1 MATSTVIPGDITT
14 LKGDVSKAKEDISSI
29 NGKVSTLQ
37 TDMTSAKQDISS
49 RYTKT
54 EVDNKLKNK
63 VEVNDL
69 ESGRYGGDFYP
80 LTGREAFYLW
90 NLATTTAA
98 ANLYLNPDPAISS
111 VLRSTSSI
119 RYKHSV
125 ETIDLIFRMRPVWY
139 RSQCE
144 NDRRD
149 WGFYGLI
156 AEEVGEI
163 APQFVHWRPANED
176 DAPEAISSNGLVA
189 EGVMYERLVVPLI
202 HHIQKLTERVD
213 ELESELKLLLTSR
226 SDIR

>member
-1 MATSTVIPGDITT
+1 MVTKTVIPGDITT
-14 LKGDVSKAKEDISSI
+14 LKGDISSI

-37 TDMTSAKQDISS
+37 TEMTSAKQDISS

-63 VEVNDL
+63 LEVNAL
-69 ESGRYGGDFYP
+69 ESGNYGGDFYP

-90 NLATTTAA
+90 GLGTTTAA

-125 ETIDLIFRMRPVWY
+125 ETIDSEHADVIFRMRPVWY

-213 ELESELKLLLTSR
+213 ERESELKLLLTSR
-226 SDIR
+226 SDIG

>member
-37 TDMTSAKQDISS
+37 TDMTSAKQDIST

-90 NLATTTAA
+90 GLGTTTAA

-111 VLRSTSSI
+111 VLRSTS
-119 RYKHSV
+119 
-125 ETIDLIFRMRPVWY
+125 
-139 RSQCE
+139 
-144 NDRRD
+144 
-149 WGFYGLI
+149 
-156 AEEVGEI
+156 
-163 APQFVHWRPANED
+163 
-176 DAPEAISSNGLVA
+176 
-189 EGVMYERLVVPLI
+189 
-202 HHIQKLTERVD
+202 
-213 ELESELKLLLTSR
+213 
-226 SDIR
+226 

>member
-1 MATSTVIPGDITT
+1 
-14 LKGDVSKAKEDISSI
+14 
-29 NGKVSTLQ
+29 VSTLQ
-37 TDMTSAKQDISS
+37 TEMTSAKQDISS

-125 ETIDLIFRMRPVWY
+125 ETIDSEHADLIFRMRPVWY

-163 APQFVHWRPANED
+163 APQFVHWRPAKKPTRKI
-176 DAPEAISSNGLVA
+176 ARKQRRRA
-189 EGVMYERLVVPLI
+189 
-202 HHIQKLTERVD
+202 KLTQSPARRQRRPAKRMPKPA
-213 ELESELKLLLTSR
+213 KLR
-226 SDIR
+226 R

>member
-1 MATSTVIPGDITT
+1 M
-14 LKGDVSKAKEDISSI
+14 
-29 NGKVSTLQ
+29 
-37 TDMTSAKQDISS
+37 
-49 RYTKT
+49 
-54 EVDNKLKNK
+54 
-63 VEVNDL
+63 NDL

-125 ETIDLIFRMRPVWY
+125 ETIDSEHADLIFRMRPVWY

-163 APQFVHWRPANED
+163 APQFVHWRSANED
-176 DAPEAISSNGLVA
+176 DAREAISSNGLVA

-213 ELESELKLLLTSR
+213 ELESELKLLSTSR
-226 SDIR
+226 SDIG

>member
-37 TDMTSAKQDISS
+37 ADMTSAKQDIST

-63 VEVNDL
+63 LEVNAL

-90 NLATTTAA
+90 GLGTTTAA

-125 ETIDLIFRMRPVWY
+125 ETIDSEHADLIFRMRPVWY

-163 APQFVHWRPANED
+163 ALSLYTGDQLTKMMHRKLFPAM
-176 DAPEAISSNGLVA
+176 A
-189 EGVMYERLVVPLI
+189 
-202 HHIQKLTERVD
+202 
-213 ELESELKLLLTSR
+213 LLPKV
-226 SDIR
+226 

>member
-1 MATSTVIPGDITT
+1 MRETNGYIDSNSGRHHHAE
-14 LKGDVSKAKEDISSI
+14 GDVSKAKEDISSI
-29 NGKVSTLQ
+29 NSKVSTLQ

-125 ETIDLIFRMRPVWY
+125 ETIDSEHADLIFRMRPVWY

-163 APQFVHWRPANED
+163 ALSLYTGDQLTKMMHGKLFPAM
-176 DAPEAISSNGLVA
+176 A
-189 EGVMYERLVVPLI
+189 
-202 HHIQKLTERVD
+202 
-213 ELESELKLLLTSR
+213 LLPKV
-226 SDIR
+226 